1 MARPAL
7 VGLVAVASAAT
18 DLITKVIGS
27 ALLAGS
33 PVDLPGPLDLR
44 LVHNT
49 GVAFGGGSALPAGA
63 MVAVTAAVA
72 AGVAVLAARGALGS
86 PVAAG
91 LVVDGA
97 SANVVDRLVGGSV
110 GGCVRPG
117 LVAHVQ
123 RGRRLHH
130 RRRRAPRALG
140 VASPA
145 DDLAPLLIRS
155 RRYHRLMP
163 MRSGKG
169 L

>member
-110 GGCVRPG
+110 VDVFDRAGGPRPTW
-117 LVAHVQ
+117 
-123 RGRRLHH
+123 
-130 RRRRAPRALG
+130 PTF
-140 VASPA
+140 ASPS
-145 DDLAPLLIRS
+145 APGSSHS
-155 RRYHRLMP
+155 RRGEPSRRPSPFTHP
-163 MRSGKG
+163 
-169 L
+169 